1 MKICLNCGEPSQNSY
16 CDEHL
21 LEVRKAQRP
30 KKTSSTARGYGSRWA
45 RLSRKA
51 RKLQPFCTDCGSTQD
66 LQLDHT
72 EETWWRHFNGKPIGL
87 EHTGGVVCAPCN
99 VARGQ
104 ARPGGGGSPD
114 TRPRLGPVGQIT
126 DSFSLGSQQGGS

>member
-1 MKICLNCGEPSQNSY
+1 MKICLSCGEPSEHNY

-21 LEVRKAQRP
+21 LETRKAQRP
-30 KKTSSTARGYGSRWA
+30 KKTGSASARGYDARWA

-51 RKLQPFCTDCGSTQD
+51 RRLQPFCSDCGSTQD

-72 EETWWRHFNGKPIGL
+72 EETWWRYLNGKPIGL
-87 EHTGGVVCAPCN
+87 EHTGGVVCHSCN

-104 ARPGGGGSPD
+104 ARPGGGGSPGS
-114 TRPRLGPVGQIT
+114 RSRRGPVGQIP
-126 DSFSLGSQQGGS
+126 DSFSIGSH